1 MKKRSELA
9 EAVEALQRARK
20 WRAEARTRLRTAQT
34 ELAAAEREV
43 RRTAR
48 IAAGMK

>member
-1 MKKRSELA
+1 MKGAAPVK
-9 EAVEALQRARK
+9 EAVAALQRARK
-20 WRAEARTRLRTAQT
+20 WRAEARTRLRAAQT

-48 IAAGMK
+48 IAAGMQ